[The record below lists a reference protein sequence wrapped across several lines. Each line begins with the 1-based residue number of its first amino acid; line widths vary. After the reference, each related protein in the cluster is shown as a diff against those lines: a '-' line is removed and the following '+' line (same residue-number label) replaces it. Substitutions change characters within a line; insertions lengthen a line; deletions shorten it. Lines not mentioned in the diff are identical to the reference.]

1 MRRLISANRLEDDG
15 FSEWLF
21 YPGMF
26 FLDRNK
32 WWGDGG
38 PRQAPHEGVDF
49 CFYRTSATDHR
60 RLQPQARIPAVAAG
74 RVLAIIDDFLGKSII
89 MHHPVLEWGKDRV
102 CTIFGHTVPLAGLS
116 AGEPIA
122 AGEIVA
128 RLAACTRSRGPGPHL
143 HVSLA
148 LIDRRRTGKEL
159 TWPALS
165 RSRAAL
171 FLDPINLIMEH
182 PPHRKAFKTQ
192 AEPNRRNHI

>member
-1 MRRLISANRLEDDG
+1 MRRLVSANRLEDNG

-26 FLDRNK
+26 FLDKKK

-49 CFYRTSATDHR
+49 CFYRTSAADHR

-89 MHHPVLEWGKDRV
+89 MHHPVLDWGKDRV

-148 LIDRRRTGKEL
+148 LIDRRLTGKEL

-165 RSRAAL
+165 RSGAAL
-171 FLDPINLIMEH
+171 LLDPLPFVNGGV
-182 PPHRKAFKTQ
+182 PQPADG
-192 AEPNRRNHI
+192 